1 MKQRDNY
8 MICCDCGYAKHMF
21 KKVYKNT
28 AIYLCRKCALNYSKE
43 WLEGDSLMEGVEVL
57 NTFVKG
63 DCGFD
68 VVGIVAII

>member
-28 AIYLCRKCALNYSKE
+28 AICLCRKCALKLYTELADYGIEK
-43 WLEGDSLMEGVEVL
+43 L
-57 NTFVKG
+57 K
-63 DCGFD
+63 CGEQE
-68 VVGIVAII
+68 